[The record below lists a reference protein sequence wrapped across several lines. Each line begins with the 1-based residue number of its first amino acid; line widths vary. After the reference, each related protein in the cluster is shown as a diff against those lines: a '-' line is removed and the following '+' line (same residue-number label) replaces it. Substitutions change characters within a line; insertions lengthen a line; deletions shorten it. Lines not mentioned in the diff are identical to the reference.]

1 MLLIFSVNMHELFLW
16 KIRKVLQLPML
27 FKKYEK
33 NLIPNQ
39 AKFGYRSMKSWLEKN
54 AIEMLSEWSR
64 IVVVEKFIRILK
76 KCYYL

>member
-33 NLIPNQ
+33 NLIANQ
-39 AKFGYRSMKSWLEKN
+39 AKSGYRSMKSWLEKN

-64 IVVVEKFIRILK
+64 IVIVEKFIIILK